1 MISLPKDDLKKQEIL
16 EKIAQ
21 EFIKNQIY
29 NEIKVNEI
37 INSFD
42 VDDHVMI
49 RRELIN
55 FGYLQRDPYKGT
67 YWLIKKKLSSEELAK
82 IGKNKKKIE
91 EMD

>member
-1 MISLPKDDLKKQEIL
+1 
-16 EKIAQ
+16 
-21 EFIKNQIY
+21 
-29 NEIKVNEI
+29 
-37 INSFD
+37 
-42 VDDHVMI
+42 MI

-55 FGYLQRDPYKGT
+55 FGYLQRDPYQGT

>member
-16 EKIAQ
+16 EDIAQ
-21 EFIKNQIY
+21 KFEKEKTY
-29 NEIKVNEI
+29 NEMEVNEI

-67 YWLIKKKLSSEELAK
+67 YWLIKSKLSEDELAK
-82 IGKNKKKIE
+82 IGKNQKKIG